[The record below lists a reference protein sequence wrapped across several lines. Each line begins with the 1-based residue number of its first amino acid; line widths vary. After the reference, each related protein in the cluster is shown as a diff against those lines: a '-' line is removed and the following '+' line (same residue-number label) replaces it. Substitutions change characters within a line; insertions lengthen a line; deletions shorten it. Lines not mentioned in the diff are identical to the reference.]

1 MFTAKISLSKK
12 AEDSLKAKI
21 AEAVGKKARKI
32 MMSLHTKILAH
43 TPMNTG
49 RTLGSWYGSA
59 STPVYFDAESKFGEG
74 YFSYTPATTPD
85 TNHLPVGAEPGR
97 EVFEKMSLST
107 TESIAFERNPYR
119 KYFITNA
126 AALDPIGN
134 SGLGMGR
141 AQALEYGAI
150 AGYDL
155 YSHPNGDFI
164 FQQRGTLGVQ
174 MSMLSLLRDWRGL

>member
-1 MFTAKISLSKK
+1 MAIKLAFAAK
-12 AEDSLKAKI
+12 AEEKLKKKI

-32 MMSLHTKILAH
+32 MLGLHTRILAH

-59 STPVYFDAESKFGEG
+59 GSPVYYDIGAGGGFEYSPAEFA
-74 YFSYTPATTPD
+74 P
-85 TNHLPVGAEPGR
+85 TNHLAVGAEPNRGIY
-97 EVFEKMSLST
+97 ENA
-107 TESIAFERNPYR
+107 SIATTKKINFEQNPYR

-126 AALDPIGN
+126 AALDPIGSSDLN
-134 SGLGMGR
+134 PQGR
-141 AQALEYGAI
+141 AKQLEYGAI

-155 YSHPNGDFI
+155 YSHPEGEFI

-174 MSMLSLLRDWRGL
+174 MSVMSILRDWRSL